1 MTDLDKI
8 FKAYDIRG
16 VYPDELNEEI
26 GYKIGRATA
35 KFLKA
40 KEIIIGRDNRNS
52 SDNLFKVLSEGIRDQ
67 GVNVIDIGLSTT
79 PMLYFAAAKWGI
91 KGGVMITASHN
102 PLEYNGFKVVQK
114 DAMPVSE
121 NSGLKKIKKLVEKN
135 KFKTKNRGEIKK
147 RVILKEY
154 IENILR
160 FNDLGSIRPFKI
172 SVDTNGGTAKLVI
185 SELFKKLPIQE
196 VSERADLGISFDGD
210 GDRIVFIDEKGKK
223 IAPDLITVLLIHY
236 FFRNKKKILYTVI
249 ASQMVKQ
256 EIEKTGNTLICSE
269 VGHTFIKEKMKN
281 KKIDFGAESS
291 GHYYLKDNYFNESPF
306 LILLKVLKIISKE
319 NKSLSELVKPFQ
331 KYYLERINTKVE
343 NVGPAAAGHIMK
355 KMEKKYKKIG
365 KISRLDGLTIEFPDW
380 WFNFRPSHT
389 EPVIRLTL
397 EANTKELLE
406 EKKKELSKL
415 ILSSA

>member
-16 VYPDELNEEI
+16 VYPNELNEEI

-102 PLEYNGFKVVQK
+102 PLEYNGFKIVQK

-121 NSGLKKIKKLVEKN
+121 NSGLKKIKKLVEEN

-249 ASQMVKQ
+249 ASQIVKQ
-256 EIEKTGNTLICSE
+256 EIEKNDNTLICSE

-343 NVGPAAAGHIMK
+343 NVGHSTSHIMK
-355 KMEKKYKKIG
+355 EIEKKYKKIG

-397 EANTKELLE
+397 EAKTKELLE

>member
-1 MTDLDKI
+1 MSNLDKI

-16 VYPDELNEEI
+16 VYPDELNEEV

-40 KEIIIGRDNRNS
+40 KEVVVGRDNRNS
-52 SDNLFKVLSEGIRDQ
+52 SDNLFKVISEGIRDQ
-67 GVNVIDIGLSTT
+67 GINVIDIGLTTT
-79 PMLYFAAAKWGI
+79 PMFYFAVAKWGI
-91 KGGVMITASHN
+91 KGGIMITASHN
-102 PLEYNGFKVVQK
+102 PPEYNGFKVVQK

-154 IENILR
+154 IENVLR

-236 FFRNKKKILYTVI
+236 FFKNKKKILYTVI
-249 ASQMVKQ
+249 ASQIVKQ
-256 EIEKTGNTLICSE
+256 EIKKTGNTLICSE

-306 LILLKVLKIISKE
+306 LILLKVLEILSKE
-319 NKSLSELVKPFQ
+319 NKPLSELVKPFQ
-331 KYYLERINTKVE
+331 KYYLERINTRIE
-343 NVGPAAAGHIMK
+343 NVEHSTSHIMK
-355 KMEKKYKKIG
+355 EIEKKYKKIG

-380 WFNFRPSHT
+380 WFNLRPSHT
-389 EPVIRLTL
+389 EPVIRLTI
-397 EANTKELLE
+397 EAKTQELLE
-406 EKKKELSKL
+406 QKKKELANLIKL
-415 ILSSA
+415 KV

>member
-1 MTDLDKI
+1 MNNLDKI

-16 VYPDELNEEI
+16 VYPDELNEEV
-26 GYKIGRATA
+26 GYKIGRATV

-40 KEIIIGRDNRNS
+40 KEVVVGRDNRNS

-67 GVNVIDIGLSTT
+67 GVNVIDIGLTTT
-79 PMLYFAAAKWGI
+79 PMFYFAVAKWGI
-91 KGGVMITASHN
+91 KGGIMITASHN
-102 PLEYNGFKVVQK
+102 PPEYNGFKVVQK

-154 IENILR
+154 IENVLR

-236 FFRNKKKILYTVI
+236 FFKNKKKILYTVI
-249 ASQMVKQ
+249 ASQIVKQ
-256 EIEKTGNTLICSE
+256 EIKKTGNTLICSE

-306 LILLKVLKIISKE
+306 LILLKVLEILSKE
-319 NKSLSELVKPFQ
+319 KKPLSELVKPFQ
-331 KYYLERINTKVE
+331 KYYLERINFEIK
-343 NVGPAAAGHIMK
+343 NVGLAATRHIIK
-355 KMEKKYKKIG
+355 EIEKKYKKIG

-380 WFNFRPSHT
+380 WFNLRPSHT

-397 EANTKELLE
+397 EAKTKELLE
-406 EKKKELSKL
+406 EKKKELCQL
-415 ILSSA
+415 IGLN

>member
-1 MTDLDKI
+1 MSNLDKI

-16 VYPDELNEEI
+16 VYPDELNEEV

-40 KEIIIGRDNRNS
+40 KEVVVGRDNRNS

-67 GVNVIDIGLSTT
+67 GVNVIDIGLTTT
-79 PMLYFAAAKWGI
+79 PMFYFAVAKWGI
-91 KGGVMITASHN
+91 KGGIMITASHN
-102 PLEYNGFKVVQK
+102 PPEYNGFKVVQK

-154 IENILR
+154 IENVLR

-236 FFRNKKKILYTVI
+236 FFKNKKKILYTVI
-249 ASQMVKQ
+249 ASQIVKQ
-256 EIEKTGNTLICSE
+256 EIKKTGNTLICSE

-306 LILLKVLKIISKE
+306 LILLKVLEILSKE
-319 NKSLSELVKPFQ
+319 KKPLSELVKPFQ
-331 KYYLERINTKVE
+331 KYYLERINFEIK
-343 NVGPAAAGHIMK
+343 NVGLAATRHIIK
-355 KMEKKYKKIG
+355 EIEKKYKKIG

-380 WFNFRPSHT
+380 WFNLRPSHT

-397 EANTKELLE
+397 EAKTKELLE
-406 EKKKELSKL
+406 EKKKELCQL
-415 ILSSA
+415 IGLN

>member
-1 MTDLDKI
+1 M
-8 FKAYDIRG
+8 
-16 VYPDELNEEI
+16 YPDELNEEV

-40 KEIIIGRDNRNS
+40 KEVVVGRDNRNS

-67 GVNVIDIGLSTT
+67 GVNVIDIGLTTT
-79 PMLYFAAAKWGI
+79 PMFYFAVAKWGI
-91 KGGVMITASHN
+91 KGGIMITASHN
-102 PLEYNGFKVVQK
+102 PPEYNGFKVVQK

-154 IENILR
+154 IENVLR

-236 FFRNKKKILYTVI
+236 FFKNKKKILYTVI
-249 ASQMVKQ
+249 ASQIVKQ
-256 EIEKTGNTLICSE
+256 EIKKTGNTLICSE

-306 LILLKVLKIISKE
+306 LILLKVLEILSKE
-319 NKSLSELVKPFQ
+319 KKPLSELVKPFQ
-331 KYYLERINTKVE
+331 KYYLERINFEIK
-343 NVGPAAAGHIMK
+343 NVGLAATRHIIK
-355 KMEKKYKKIG
+355 EIEKKYKKIG

-380 WFNFRPSHT
+380 WFNLRPSHT

-397 EANTKELLE
+397 EAKTKELLE
-406 EKKKELSKL
+406 EKKKELCQL
-415 ILSSA
+415 IGLN

>member
-16 VYPDELNEEI
+16 VYPNELNEEI

-102 PLEYNGFKVVQK
+102 PLEYNGFKIVQK

-121 NSGLKKIKKLVEKN
+121 NSGLKKIKKLVEEN

-210 GDRIVFIDEKGKK
+210 GDRIVFIDEKEKK

-249 ASQMVKQ
+249 ASQIVKQ
-256 EIEKTGNTLICSE
+256 EIEKNDNTLICSE

-343 NVGPAAAGHIMK
+343 NVGHSTSHIMK
-355 KMEKKYKKIG
+355 EIEKKYKKIG

-397 EANTKELLE
+397 EAKTKELLE

>member
-1 MTDLDKI
+1 MSNLDKI

-16 VYPDELNEEI
+16 VYPKEINEEV

-40 KEIIIGRDNRNS
+40 KEIIVGRDNRNS
-52 SDNLFKVLSEGIRDQ
+52 SNNLFKVLSEGIRDQ

-102 PLEYNGFKVVQK
+102 PPEYNGFKVVQK

-121 NSGLKKIKKLVEKN
+121 NSGLKKIKKLVEEN

-160 FNDLGSIRPFKI
+160 FNDLGKIRPFKI

-196 VSERADLGISFDGD
+196 VSERADLEISFDGD

-223 IAPDLITVLLIHY
+223 IAPDLTTVLLIHY

-249 ASQMVKQ
+249 ASQIVKQ
-256 EIEKTGNTLICSE
+256 EIEKANNTPICSE

-291 GHYYLKDNYFNESPF
+291 GHYYLKDNFFNESPF
-306 LILLKVLKIISKE
+306 IVLLKVLEILSKE
-319 NKSLSELVKPFQ
+319 NRPLSELIKPFQ
-331 KYYLERINTKVE
+331 RYYLERINFPVK
-343 NVGPAAAGHIMK
+343 NVGYSTSHIMK
-355 KMEKKYKKIG
+355 EIEKKYKKIG
-365 KISRLDGLTIEFPDW
+365 KISRLDGLTIEFPDY
-380 WFNFRPSHT
+380 WFNLRASNT
-389 EPVIRLTL
+389 EPLLRLTV

-406 EKKKELSKL
+406 QKKKELRQL
-415 ILSSA
+415 VGLN